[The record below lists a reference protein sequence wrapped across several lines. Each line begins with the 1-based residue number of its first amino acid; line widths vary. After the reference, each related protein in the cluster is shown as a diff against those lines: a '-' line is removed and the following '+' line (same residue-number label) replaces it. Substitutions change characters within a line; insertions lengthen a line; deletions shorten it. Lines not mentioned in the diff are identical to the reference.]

1 MASQDLNKRRDVVST
16 GNLDFQP
23 IEWWETGNFYR
34 NDFSVRYNV
43 RDDLTL
49 RAGVTNAFDAEP
61 PPYLGF
67 ASTFDPYGRRFNI
80 GLNWRPY

>member
-1 MASQDLNKRRDVVST
+1 M
-16 GNLDFQP
+16 
-23 IEWWETGNFYR
+23 
-34 NDFSVRYNV
+34 